1 MKKKLLGVVALMFCS
16 IAFANGP
23 AGISQPGVL
32 TKQKVLLVPDKAGK
46 AGKSQGEPSG
56 YLLSDEKLLSDM
68 DERSL
73 LVKALED
80 KEHYSVGLST
90 AASKNGDGYY
100 TLSRY
105 MPMFNYLSD
114 RSGSLFTFV
123 PMKDAAGYN
132 EVIKNNIYDFLY
144 TDAVTAVSAI
154 KFGYRPLVK
163 RSVSI
168 QGAWVVKDRSVIKD
182 IDDLMGKKVGAFD
195 SKVETILTKFI
206 LNEKKMNTRVQY
218 LSADGLGLDGL
229 VEALNTDAVD
239 SIVLDLRVAKD
250 LVRKSGGTYRILN
263 ETSEVPEAVLLVKKG
278 VADKVIGDVTSNL
291 ISIKGRTLREKDI
304 VSSMGSEVF
313 PAFGLA
319 TFEDLLYARKVVE
332 SVGLKDVGSN
342 VRK

>member
-1 MKKKLLGVVALMFCS
+1 MKKKLLSVVAFAFCS
-16 IAFANGP
+16 IAFASG
-23 AGISQPGVL
+23 QGVA
-32 TKQKVLLVPDKAGK
+32 TSAVGVAKQKVVPGK
-46 AGKSQGEPSG
+46 ENSNKTQVQVPG
-56 YLLSDEKLLSDM
+56 YLLSDENLLSNM
-68 DERSL
+68 EERDL
-73 LVKALED
+73 LVKAFEN

-105 MPMFNYLSD
+105 MPMFNFLSD
-114 RSGSLFTFV
+114 RSGSLITFV
-123 PMKDAAGYN
+123 PMKDVAVYN
-132 EVIKNNIYDFLY
+132 DVIKNNIYDFLY
-144 TDAVTAVSAI
+144 TDSVTAVSAI

-163 RSVSI
+163 RNVSI
-168 QGAWVVKDRSVIKD
+168 QGAWVVKDRSAIKD
-182 IDDLMGKKVGAFD
+182 IDDLMGKKIGVFD
-195 SKVETILTKFI
+195 EKVETILTKFI
-206 LNEKKMNTRVQY
+206 LTEKKMNTRINY
-218 LSADGLGLDGL
+218 LSADGLGFDGL

-278 VADKVIGDVTSNL
+278 VSDKIIGDLTSNL
-291 ISIKGRTLREKDI
+291 ISIRGRTVRERDI

-332 SVGLKDVGSN
+332 SVGLKSASSKVG
-342 VRK
+342 K